1 MSKYLRIGNGD
12 YNIVTKEGGEIT
24 LDTTDG
30 LLNGTGK
37 VIVTGD
43 LEVKGDTQTIN
54 STVVENII
62 ENLTKS
68 RIKVNKNGRSSSCLT
83 ICCVTVGNSECNSA
97 LPWLVLFNC
106 VKA

>member
-1 MSKYLRIGNGD
+1 MVI
-12 YNIVTKEGGEIT
+12 IIFTKEGGEIT

-54 STVVENII
+54 QQ
-62 ENLTKS
+62 
-68 RIKVNKNGRSSSCLT
+68 
-83 ICCVTVGNSECNSA
+83 
-97 LPWLVLFNC
+97 
-106 VKA
+106 

>member
-30 LLNGTGK
+30 LLNGSGK

-54 STVVENII
+54 STVVEVIFVFSINTLFII
-62 ENLTKS
+62 ETIILIKS
-68 RIKVNKNGRSSSCLT
+68 SKEYT
-83 ICCVTVGNSECNSA
+83 FYFA
-97 LPWLVLFNC
+97 
-106 VKA
+106 